1 MRKYLFSDSA
11 LKIISVIV
19 AVVLWM
25 YVMSE
30 QNPHVTYVIR
40 DVPVKLRNLDED
52 RLALAGETEFFI
64 NVKINGRRSIVT
76 EVKPKD
82 IEAEADLR
90 GRVEGENLVPIKVSV
105 PTNVEMVDFYPKE
118 ALITLDAIVEEQM
131 PISVKVKGEP
141 EKGFAVREPVAKPQA
156 IFVKGPRS
164 KVDAV
169 KTIVAQIDVSGKNSN
184 MVSTVPLKALDSKGN
199 AQKGVT
205 IWPKTAE
212 VSVPIVPINEV
223 PIIPNII
230 GNSPPGFTV
239 KDVKIETSKIPITGD
254 NEVMKS
260 VNNISTK
267 AINIEDQKNSFE
279 REVELIFPKGIQ
291 PVKDKRTVKVRVEI
305 EKFVTR
311 KMTLNYD
318 DLVVDNLPQ
327 NAEIESE
334 RQDLV
339 LTILGPE
346 SNIKEVN
353 SNMVKLYVDAS
364 GVSDGENEIKIR
376 ATIDKPYII
385 TNVEPDKIKVIV
397 K

>member
-19 AVVLWM
+19 AIVLWM

-40 DVPVKLRNLDED
+40 DVPVKLLNLDKD
-52 RLALAGETEFFI
+52 RLALAGETEFSV

-82 IEAEADLR
+82 IKAEADLR
-90 GRVEGENLVPIKVSV
+90 GRIEGENLVPIKVSV

-118 ALITLDAIVEEQM
+118 ILINLDAIVEEQM
-131 PISVKVKGEP
+131 PVEVKIKGEP
-141 EKGFAVREPVAKPQA
+141 EESFAIGEPVAKPQA

-169 KTIVAQIDVSGKNSN
+169 KRIVAQVDVSDKNSN
-184 MVSTVPLKALDSKGN
+184 MVNTVPLKALDSKGN
-199 AQKGVT
+199 VQKGVT
-205 IWPKTAE
+205 IWPKTVE

-230 GNSPPGFTV
+230 GNPPPGFTI
-239 KDVKIETSKIPITGD
+239 KDVKLETSKIPITGD
-254 NEVMKS
+254 NEILKNI
-260 VNNISTK
+260 NNISTK
-267 AINIEDQKNSFE
+267 AINVASQKSSFV
-279 REVELIFPKGIQ
+279 REVELVFPEGIQ

-305 EKFVTR
+305 EKFVTE
-311 KMTLNYD
+311 KITLSYD
-318 DLVVDNLPQ
+318 DLVIDNLPQ
-327 NAEIESE
+327 NSEIEKE
-334 RQDLV
+334 GEDIV

-346 SNIKEVN
+346 STIKEVN
-353 SNMVKLYVDAS
+353 SDMIRLYTDAS
-364 GVSDGENEIKIR
+364 GLSEGDNEIKIR
-376 ATIDKPYII
+376 ATIDKPYTVMNI
-385 TNVEPDKIKVIV
+385 EPDRIKITIH
-397 K
+397 